1 MYCIHDRLYFWQ
13 VRRSDFLSGCC
24 CECVIIWLEYI
35 WLVSGQ
41 TVDWLTTFLPS
52 VHCRTTQ
59 NNAAFLSLSVNIV
72 EDDVVWTKLTGGF
85 KIMSMKVAASVCAE
99 RKITTCSANA
109 QLCLRD
115 YWDVLLHHLSP
126 GNPSFGDLISGT
138 CSDLLSASWWSQS
151 SLLWDQHS
159 LAGLLRW
166 RESAESWF
174 ISDRQ
179 QRSGETH
186 FIQEILVKGT
196 FRILYEDS
204 FNIWKK
210 EIVHQLHYIK
220 LPAGFRSAAWGRMC
234 LGCGRWPSSTLWC
247 RPSLQESLTV
257 LTAADTV
264 RPWTHHFNLCKVS
277 LSSL

>member
-99 RKITTCSANA
+99 RKITTQRVARMLNFVWEITEMFSFIICLQEIPLSEILSLEPAQTFSLLPDGANPHCFEISTA
-109 QLCLRD
+109 SLVYYVGENLQRAD
-115 YWDVLLHHLSP
+115 SSVTGSSVLVR
-126 GNPSFGDLISGT
+126 LISFRKYSWRVLSGFYMRT
-138 CSDLLSASWWSQS
+138 LLT
-151 SLLWDQHS
+151 
-159 LAGLLRW
+159 
-166 RESAESWF
+166 
-174 ISDRQ
+174 
-179 QRSGETH
+179 SGRR
-186 FIQEILVKGT
+186 K
-196 FRILYEDS
+196 
-204 FNIWKK
+204 
-210 EIVHQLHYIK
+210 
-220 LPAGFRSAAWGRMC
+220 
-234 LGCGRWPSSTLWC
+234 
-247 RPSLQESLTV
+247 
-257 LTAADTV
+257 
-264 RPWTHHFNLCKVS
+264 
-277 LSSL
+277 